1 MEFVDKLKNSKI
13 FEGIEETDLK
23 AFNYCFKTRV
33 LTFEK
38 GSVIIS
44 EGEPL
49 ENIFLVLNGHIRS
62 ILTDYYD
69 NVSIIADHF
78 SGDAIGIEEA
88 FGSVEEANY
97 TLVAIEDTE
106 ILQMNKYRVIKP
118 CENQCPRH
126 LTLQNNLIKIICR
139 RNLELLEKFNHITK
153 HSTRDK
159 VLAYLMSVS
168 KKAGSSYFDIPF
180 NRQELAD
187 YLSVERSALSFEL
200 SKMKKEGLIDFTKN
214 HFRLTKNLK

>member
-1 MEFVDKLKNSKI
+1 MEFVDKLKKSKI
-13 FEGIEETDLK
+13 FEGIEENDLK
-23 AFNYCFKTRV
+23 AFNYCFKTKV

-38 GSVIIS
+38 NSTIVN

-62 ILTDYYD
+62 ILTDFYG
-69 NVSIIADHF
+69 NTSIIADHF
-78 SGDAIGIEEA
+78 SGDTIGIEEA
-88 FGSVEEANY
+88 FASVEIANY
-97 TLVAIEDTE
+97 SLIAIEDTE
-106 ILQMNKYRVIKP
+106 ILQMNKYRVSRP

-126 LTLQNNLIKIICR
+126 LTLQNNLIKIICQ
-139 RNLELLEKFNHITK
+139 RNLGLLEKFNHITK

-159 VLAYLMSVS
+159 VLAYLMSIS
-168 KKAGSSYFDIPF
+168 KKFGSSYFDIPF

-200 SKMKKEGLIDFTKN
+200 SKMKKDGLIDFNKN
-214 HFRLTKNLK
+214 HFRLKKKD